1 MLNCLFFPSQ
11 VLQNFSSAIL
21 DSFSYNNKKIQ
32 HVQIY
37 SKSLTYPSK
46 MNLRVQLV
54 CQEHAKTKT
63 LLGVITVY

>member
-1 MLNCLFFPSQ
+1 MLNRLFFLSQ

-32 HVQIY
+32 HVQTY
-37 SKSLTYPSK
+37 SISLTYPSE

-63 LLGVITVY
+63 LLGVITVE